1 MKRILVLFC
10 MSLAVG
16 LPLLWAQEAIEL
28 PETPVDVEAENRTAE
43 QILKDCT
50 RVIPT
55 EPVLLRGSMTVKKG
69 RTTVLSEHAFTL
81 MMEWGAKVPT
91 AECLLMDATG
101 SNLLERAKLSRP
113 EGKPATIKLVAYQG
127 KEVKDLGSPSYTAR
141 IRGTD
146 MTWLDLTLDFLWW
159 KDVRFDD
166 VPRGK
171 SWLGRDCHILLVS
184 PPQPIPGCSAVR
196 IWVDAKLCCVMQAE
210 QLDPQGKPVRKMW
223 VQRVKK
229 MLDDRWMIREMEI
242 ETLNSG
248 HRTSLFIET
257 AEKP

>member
-1 MKRILVLFC
+1 LKKIWLFFVVSMFAGITC
-10 MSLAVG
+10 VQ
-16 LPLLWAQEAIEL
+16 AQDAFEI
-28 PETPVDVEAENRTAE
+28 PETPVDAEAEKRTAE

-50 RVIPT
+50 RIIPKDAA
-55 EPVLLRGSMTVKKG
+55 VLKGTMTVKKG
-69 RTTVLSEHAFTL
+69 RTTTLAENAFTL
-81 MMEWGAKVPT
+81 MMDWGANPPT
-91 AECLLMDATG
+91 AECLLMEINAT
-101 SNLLERAKLSRP
+101 NIIERALLSRP
-113 EGKPATIKLVAYQG
+113 QGKPAQIKLYAYQG
-127 KEVKDLGSPSYTAR
+127 KEIKDLGSPAFTAR

-171 SWLGRDCHILLVS
+171 SWLGRDCHILVVS

-196 IWVDAKLCCVMQAE
+196 IWVDVKIGCVMQAE
-210 QLDPQGKPVRKMW
+210 QLGPQGEPVRKMW

-229 MLDDRWMIREMEI
+229 MMDDRWMIREMEI

-248 HRTSLFIET
+248 HRTSLFVDS

>member
-1 MKRILVLFC
+1 MKKIWLFFVISMFIGIAC
-10 MSLAVG
+10 VQ
-16 LPLLWAQEAIEL
+16 AQDAFEI
-28 PETPVDVEAENRTAE
+28 PETPVDAEAEKRTAE

-50 RVIPT
+50 RIIPKD
-55 EPVLLRGSMTVKKG
+55 PAVLKGTMTVKKG
-69 RTTVLSEHAFTL
+69 RTTTLAENAYTL
-81 MMEWGAKVPT
+81 MMDWGANPPT
-91 AECLLMDATG
+91 AECLLMEINGT
-101 SNLLERAKLSRP
+101 NIIERALMSRP
-113 EGKPATIKLVAYQG
+113 QGKPAQIKLYAYQG
-127 KEVKDLGSPSYTAR
+127 KEVKDLGSPAFTAR

-171 SWLGRDCHILLVS
+171 SWLGRDCHILVVS

-196 IWVDAKLCCVMQAE
+196 IWVDVKIGCVMQAE
-210 QLDPQGKPVRKMW
+210 QLGPQGEPVRKMW

-229 MLDDRWMIREMEI
+229 MMDDRWMIREMEI

-248 HRTSLFIET
+248 HRTSLFVDS

>member
-1 MKRILVLFC
+1 VRLSCLQ
-10 MSLAVG
+10 
-16 LPLLWAQEAIEL
+16 AQEAIEL
-28 PETPVDVEAENRTAE
+28 PETPVDAEAEKRSAE
-43 QILKDCT
+43 QILSDCT

-55 EPVLLRGSMTVKKG
+55 DPVVLKGTMTVKKG
-69 RTTVLSEHAFTL
+69 RTTVLSENDFAL
-81 MMEWGAKVPT
+81 MLDWGANPPS
-91 AECLLMDATG
+91 AECILLEAKG
-101 SNLLERAKLSRP
+101 SNMLERALMTRP
-113 EGKPATIKLVAYQG
+113 KGKSAQIKLYAYQG
-127 KEVKDLGSPSYTAR
+127 KELKELGTPSYTAR

-184 PPQPIPGCSAVR
+184 PPDPIPGCSAVR
-196 IWVDAKLCCVMQAE
+196 VWVDVKLCCVMQSE
-210 QLDPQGKPVRKMW
+210 QLDPQGNPVRKMW

-248 HRTSLFIET
+248 HRTSLFVDS